1 MRTIGFLL
9 RRFAAQRLLGLAL
22 VVAFAFTIGVLVA
35 GPIYAAASR
44 EAIASAAVRTAPATV
59 RNLRLATFAGPTF
72 DHAQADAE
80 IRAGTADLPVDRI
93 ITQGR
98 GEVRVLVPGAEP
110 LSSGVLFRDG
120 AEEHLRAFEGRP
132 PTGAGEVALPIALA
146 ELLGVGI
153 GDMVTVIG
161 PTDEGRELLVTAT
174 FEGPRPDDPFWFG
187 SGSPFPRLE
196 SRDLPPAIVDPAGYL
211 ELAPS
216 LALVSEFT
224 WDLYLDLADMPFDEV
239 IAVPGL
245 IRRDV
250 ARLRQDPQL
259 AELRVTTGL
268 DTLFVLVGQ
277 RVDDLRVPILLV
289 VFQVGAV
296 ALAILAGVGSLVL
309 TRQSFEL
316 AVLRSRG
323 FSRGQLLT
331 GQAINAVL
339 SAAVAFPL
347 GLLLGAGL
355 ASVAARSNAASLSP
369 SLFPIRLNADAVALG
384 VVGAVLGVVTLIL
397 LSLPHVRRTILEERR
412 LVSREDRPL
421 LARAPI
427 EAFILPLAAFAFIQL
442 RTTRVPPSIEQA
454 PLEPLVL
461 LTPTLLVFGLS
472 FLALRLLLFVLRR
485 FDRPIGR
492 TKRLSVYLAARRL
505 GRSPGASFAVAL
517 LLVLSVGL
525 MVVAT
530 SYRAI
535 VLQNHE
541 DAARQQVG
549 ADWNVAVDPPE
560 QPLAAALDL
569 APGAT
574 PIIRAVA
581 TFDTVGTFSSTP
593 FAIGVD
599 PRTYRDGGWWRD
611 DYSATPED
619 EWLAALRVQDP
630 AVPIP
635 PGPQPGTLTVDA
647 EAMEGADGL
656 ELVAVVERPAGQV
669 DALVLGVLGDGYTG
683 RAEDAQALAGA
694 SLLSISLRES
704 GPESPDTAVLRI
716 RSINGQ
722 AAAPLLTG
730 WEPFRWR
737 GSDGTIEP
745 QEDGSVILRLEAGAG
760 HVVSGIAPATGPL
773 PALVS
778 PGVATSEGDVFET
791 TVVGQR
797 LEFRAVAIAEHFPSV
812 PKDFVVASAP
822 GLLRAALRIPEPGLS
837 LGEVW
842 ATGPDPRP
850 ALLDAGF
857 TVGGTTSAEPIEDAL
872 AQLPQ
877 SFAVGLDSA
886 TAVGGLA
893 LVVIGVA
900 VGLCSAQRRR
910 EFEFASLRAMGIA
923 PSQIARVLAL
933 EQGVLVGFA
942 MAVGAGLG
950 FAILAWLLPYVG
962 RSLGAPFPE
971 PVLVVDRAALGA
983 SVMAIVAATAVGLG
997 AALRALTRASV
1008 TTVLRGEAE

>member
-1 MRTIGFLL
+1 
-9 RRFAAQRLLGLAL
+9 
-22 VVAFAFTIGVLVA
+22 
-35 GPIYAAASR
+35 
-44 EAIASAAVRTAPATV
+44 
-59 RNLRLATFAGPTF
+59 
-72 DHAQADAE
+72 
-80 IRAGTADLPVDRI
+80 
-93 ITQGR
+93 
-98 GEVRVLVPGAEP
+98 
-110 LSSGVLFRDG
+110 
-120 AEEHLRAFEGRP
+120 
-132 PTGAGEVALPIALA
+132 
-146 ELLGVGI
+146 
-153 GDMVTVIG
+153 
-161 PTDEGRELLVTAT
+161 
-174 FEGPRPDDPFWFG
+174 
-187 SGSPFPRLE
+187 
-196 SRDLPPAIVDPAGYL
+196 
-211 ELAPS
+211 
-216 LALVSEFT
+216 
-224 WDLYLDLADMPFDEV
+224 
-239 IAVPGL
+239 
-245 IRRDV
+245 
-250 ARLRQDPQL
+250 
-259 AELRVTTGL
+259 
-268 DTLFVLVGQ
+268 
-277 RVDDLRVPILLV
+277 
-289 VFQVGAV
+289 
-296 ALAILAGVGSLVL
+296 
-309 TRQSFEL
+309 
-316 AVLRSRG
+316 
-323 FSRGQLLT
+323 
-331 GQAINAVL
+331 
-339 SAAVAFPL
+339 
-347 GLLLGAGL
+347 
-355 ASVAARSNAASLSP
+355 
-369 SLFPIRLNADAVALG
+369 
-384 VVGAVLGVVTLIL
+384 
-397 LSLPHVRRTILEERR
+397 
-412 LVSREDRPL
+412 
-421 LARAPI
+421 
-427 EAFILPLAAFAFIQL
+427 
-442 RTTRVPPSIEQA
+442 
-454 PLEPLVL
+454 
-461 LTPTLLVFGLS
+461 
-472 FLALRLLLFVLRR
+472 
-485 FDRPIGR
+485 
-492 TKRLSVYLAARRL
+492 
-505 GRSPGASFAVAL
+505 
-517 LLVLSVGL
+517 

-683 RAEDAQALAGA
+683 MAEDAQALAGA

-704 GPESPDTAVLRI
+704 GPESPDTAVVRI

-760 HVVSGIAPATGPL
+760 HVVGGIAPATGPL

-933 EQGVLVGFA
+933 EQGALVGFA

-983 SVMAIVAATAVGLG
+983 SVVAIVAATAVGLG

-1008 TTVLRGEAE
+1008 TTVLRGETE